1 MSKPRPLAT
10 FLPPRLAAAAA
21 LLAAGLTLAGCSS
34 AIDMIPTQVG
44 GLPANA
50 PARPENAPEYPNVYA
65 TPAPRE
71 TRPLT
76 DDEQKKLEKE
86 LTEIRDRQAGT
97 AKPEEKGKAKPADKG
112 KAKQGQARRPS
123 EPVDIAPKT
132 RSP

>member
-1 MSKPRPLAT
+1 
-10 FLPPRLAAAAA
+10 
-21 LLAAGLTLAGCSS
+21 
-34 AIDMIPTQVG
+34 MIPTQVG

-50 PARPENAPEYPNVYA
+50 PARPENAPQYPNVYA

-97 AKPEEKGKAKPADKG
+97 AKPEEKGKAKPDEKG
-112 KAKQGQARRPS
+112 KAKQGQARRAS